1 MITIESGS
9 AKIIEMYDEG
19 SIEVIDNGVLFKGKA
34 YEVTCENSMNYGGGI
49 IGKNIKVVLYDY
61 TVEKLEKGYVE
72 KKIIKRALDK
82 IYEEND
88 DMLYM
93 DMDEN
98 VNMIYS
104 ELEKEGLFGD
114 VDG

>member
-34 YEVTCENSMNYGGGI
+34 YEVTCENSMDYGGGI

-82 IYEEND
+82 IYEDND
-88 DMLYM
+88 DLYI

-98 VNMIYS
+98 VDVIYS

-114 VDG
+114 VE